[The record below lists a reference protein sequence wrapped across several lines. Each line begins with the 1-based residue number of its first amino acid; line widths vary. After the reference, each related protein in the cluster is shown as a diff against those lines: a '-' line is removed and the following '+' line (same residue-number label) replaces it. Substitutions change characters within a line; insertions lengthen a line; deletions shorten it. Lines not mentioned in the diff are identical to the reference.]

1 MKRIVY
7 IILFSIFVIGITAC
21 SRHESEVAAAPYNYE
36 ALYNFQMGKNYLA
49 EGRYE
54 LAKERFTLALAANR
68 NPEMQDTLVHE
79 LEAVNMMI
87 QTLR

>member
-1 MKRIVY
+1 MKRIIY
-7 IILFSIFVIGITAC
+7 ITLFTIFVIGMTAC
-21 SRHESEVAAAPYNYE
+21 SRHESEVAAAPYSYE
-36 ALYNFQMGKNYLA
+36 SLYNYQMGKNYLA

>member
-1 MKRIVY
+1 MKRITY
-7 IILFSIFVIGITAC
+7 IFLFSLFVIGITAC
-21 SRHESEVAAAPYNYE
+21 SRHESVVAAAPHSYESMYNY
-36 ALYNFQMGKNYLA
+36 QMGKNYLA

-54 LAKERFTLALAANR
+54 LAKERFTLALAASR
-68 NPEMQDTLVHE
+68 NPEMQATLVQE